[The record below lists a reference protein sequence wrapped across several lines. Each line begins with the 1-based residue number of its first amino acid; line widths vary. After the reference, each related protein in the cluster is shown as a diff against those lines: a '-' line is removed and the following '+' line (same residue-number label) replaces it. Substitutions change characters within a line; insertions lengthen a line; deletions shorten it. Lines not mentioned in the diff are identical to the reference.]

1 MLVFW
6 SLSLDLVFL
15 VGTSTFGGVYF
26 GVSVLIRIEGIL
38 SDNGWGGVS
47 ALLIVRHTVS
57 STVGCWSL
65 GECGSWHWEGNLWEI
80 FFIWYYVELSG
91 LLWSSVLNLPLP
103 PQMHNTDSWREH
115 QETFIITGQN
125 KWERKGKETKNEDK
139 IKQNNVKLNKVMLL
153 IWKIFTKRKF

>member
-26 GVSVLIRIEGIL
+26 GVSVLIMIEGIL

-65 GECGSWHWEGNLWEI
+65 GECGSWH
-80 FFIWYYVELSG
+80 
-91 LLWSSVLNLPLP
+91 
-103 PQMHNTDSWREH
+103 
-115 QETFIITGQN
+115 
-125 KWERKGKETKNEDK
+125 
-139 IKQNNVKLNKVMLL
+139 
-153 IWKIFTKRKF
+153 